1 MIVKRLIIL
10 IITTIFCS
18 SVVASAQDK
27 GYYGSLEASGGYI
40 YKFMPGA
47 ETAPQDF
54 MLGVSYVG
62 GYRFSPHFAMG
73 LGVGVNYYF
82 DFEQFSAPVYLHL
95 TADILKRDITPYVS
109 LNLGNNFQ
117 LNGGKYNYGIYDGMS
132 AEEIADIHENHTVN
146 KEHYRGLFAEPSVG
160 VKFNCAGKRAN
171 VGLAYALDGVLDRT
185 TDAYIRRNY
194 PQFRLKFGVEF

>member
-1 MIVKRLIIL
+1 MKRLIIL
-10 IITTIFCS
+10 IITAIFCS

-82 DFEQFSAPVYLHL
+82 DFEQFSAPLYLHL

-132 AEEIADIHENHTVN
+132 AEEIADIHENHTS
-146 KEHYRGLFAEPSVG
+146 LF
-160 VKFNCAGKRAN
+160 
-171 VGLAYALDGVLDRT
+171 
-185 TDAYIRRNY
+185 
-194 PQFRLKFGVEF
+194 QFVP

>member
-1 MIVKRLIIL
+1 MIMKRLIIL

-62 GYRFSPHFAMG
+62 DIEQGYLILSWHEG
-73 LGVGVNYYF
+73 K
-82 DFEQFSAPVYLHL
+82 EEKSA
-95 TADILKRDITPYVS
+95 
-109 LNLGNNFQ
+109 Q
-117 LNGGKYNYGIYDGMS
+117 L
-132 AEEIADIHENHTVN
+132 IAHKV
-146 KEHYRGLFAEPSVG
+146 V
-160 VKFNCAGKRAN
+160 
-171 VGLAYALDGVLDRT
+171 
-185 TDAYIRRNY
+185 
-194 PQFRLKFGVEF
+194 

>member
-1 MIVKRLIIL
+1 MKRLAIL
-10 IITTIFCS
+10 FTTILFCS
-18 SVVASAQDK
+18 SFNASAQEK
-27 GYYGSLEASGGYI
+27 GYYGLLEASGGYI
-40 YKFMPGA
+40 YKYMPGA

-54 MLGVSYVG
+54 MLGVSYVN

-95 TADILKRDITPYVS
+95 TADLLKRDITPYIS
-109 LNLGNNFQ
+109 LNIGNNFQ

-132 AEEIADIHENHTVN
+132 EEELVAAPMVR
-146 KEHYRGLFAEPSVG
+146 KEHYRGFFAEPSVG
-160 VKFNCAGKRAN
+160 VKFNCGGKRAN

-185 TDAYIRRNY
+185 TDAYIRRDY

>member
-1 MIVKRLIIL
+1 MKRLAIL
-10 IITTIFCS
+10 FATILFCS
-18 SVVASAQDK
+18 SIIASAQEK
-27 GYYGSLEASGGYI
+27 GYYGLLEASGGYI
-40 YKFMPGA
+40 YKYVPGS

-54 MLGVSYVG
+54 MLGVSYVN

-95 TADILKRDITPYVS
+95 TADLLKRDITPYIS
-109 LNLGNNFQ
+109 LNIGNNFQ

-132 AEEIADIHENHTVN
+132 EEELVAAPMVR
-146 KEHYRGLFAEPSVG
+146 KEHYRGFFAEPSVG
-160 VKFNCAGKRAN
+160 VKFNCGGKRAN

-185 TDAYIRRNY
+185 TDAYVRRDY

>member
-1 MIVKRLIIL
+1 MKRIL
-10 IITTIFCS
+10 TLLTTVLFCS
-18 SVVASAQDK
+18 SVISSAQEK

-40 YKFMPGA
+40 HKFMPGA

-54 MLGVSYVG
+54 MLGVSYVN

-82 DFEQFSAPVYLHL
+82 DFQQFSAPIYLHL
-95 TADILKRDITPYVS
+95 TADLLKRDVTPYVS

-132 AEEIADIHENHTVN
+132 EEESAAAPMVH
-146 KEHYRGLFAEPSVG
+146 KEHYRGIFAEPSVG
-160 VKFNCAGKRAN
+160 VKFNCGGKRAK
-171 VGLAYALDGVLDRT
+171 VGLAYAVDGVLNRT
-185 TDAYIRRNY
+185 TDAYRRRNY
-194 PQFRLKFGVEF
+194 PQFRLKFGIEF